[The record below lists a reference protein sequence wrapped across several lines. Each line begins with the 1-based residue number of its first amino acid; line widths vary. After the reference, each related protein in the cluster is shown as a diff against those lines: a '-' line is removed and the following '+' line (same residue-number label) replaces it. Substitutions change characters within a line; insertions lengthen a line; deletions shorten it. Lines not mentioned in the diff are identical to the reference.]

1 MSSTRGRAPRIR
13 RPLEIVEAP
22 SNLGLRP
29 PAPGRQPGV
38 RRMPEALRA
47 AGLHARLAPAA
58 VCRVEPP
65 PYSFDLDPRLGVR
78 NARAIRDY
86 SGRLA
91 DAIGAALDRAAF
103 PLVLGGDCSI
113 LIGAMLALRRR
124 GRFGLLFADGH
135 TDFGTPA
142 TSGTGGAAGMDLA
155 IVCGVGLPLL
165 TEVGGTP
172 PLVRDEDVVAF
183 GFRDVDDRGSYPW
196 REVFETRIA
205 MVALARV
212 REVGIEGAVG
222 SALAH
227 LAGRGVAGFWLHVDV
242 DVLDSRLFPAVDSPQ
257 PDGLTLEELSVL
269 VRLACGSP
277 LCAGAEVAIYDPD
290 LDPDGG
296 HGRALADSIAAG
308 LSVGG

>member
-1 MSSTRGRAPRIR
+1 MNSMQGRAPRTR
-13 RPLEIVEAP
+13 RPLELVEAP

-58 VCRVEPP
+58 LRRVEPP

-78 NARAIRDY
+78 NAGAIRDY

-135 TDFGTPA
+135 TDFATPV
-142 TSGTGGAAGMDLA
+142 TSRTGGAAGMDLA

-165 TEVGGTP
+165 TEVGGAP
-172 PLVRDEDVVAF
+172 PLVREEDVVAF
-183 GFRDVDDRGSYPW
+183 AFRDAGDRATYPW
-196 REVFETRIA
+196 REVFDTRITTID
-205 MVALARV
+205 LPRV
-212 REVGIEGAVG
+212 RGLGIEAAVG

-227 LAGRGVAGFWLHVDV
+227 LASRGVAGFWLHVDV

-257 PDGLTLEELSVL
+257 PGGLTLEELGVL
-269 VRLACGSP
+269 LRLASGSP

-290 LDPDGG
+290 LDPEGR
-296 HGRALADSIAAG
+296 HGRALADAVAAG
-308 LSVGG
+308 LS